1 MHSSTFLSG
10 KDTQEDPTNSYE
22 NLTLSLQTKNNN
34 EWWQLKHYQSS
45 DEHAAG
51 EISMLAFVDKV
62 FPSTFNMV
70 AGAGYSYF
78 FLYNFLLFKLSKGI
92 FAILIATCR

>member
-1 MHSSTFLSG
+1 MHSSTFFSG

-78 FLYNFLLFKLSKGI
+78 FYITFYYLSFPKVSLQ
-92 FAILIATCR
+92 F